1 MENMDIDK
9 AIKKYLNNMTR
20 TESPASTITAYK
32 TDFNLF
38 KKYITEEKNIS
49 NVEDI
54 DDDDFLDYKD
64 YLEQVKNF
72 KSATVNRKLNA
83 LKSLFGYLHKLGI
96 IRVNYMS
103 VIPTKRPFQ
112 DQKKVEV
119 LDSKEVEQ
127 IITLPNK
134 IKDKNW
140 KRSSA
145 ILYVLAFLGL
155 RRSEVLEL
163 RVKHLNM
170 QNRTLDVFR
179 PKTRTFDALP
189 LSDRTYIAIVNYL
202 KERAEMNEEDY
213 LFKGDKGGKLSE
225 TAFTEIIRRYAEG
238 SNIKKEITAYS
249 FRHTFIT
256 NLLEEGV
263 DQSLILK
270 WTGHTDIR
278 SLEVYAHST
287 VTIKNRIMQSSFQT
301 HNKNQIEKFLD
312 NLYNKTEE

>member
-1 MENMDIDK
+1 MEID
-9 AIKKYLNNMTR
+9 AAMSKYLNNMRR
-20 TESPASTITAYK
+20 TGSPKSTITAYK

-38 KKYITEEKNIS
+38 KKYVAEEKEIS
-49 NVEDI
+49 NIEDI
-54 DDDDFLDYKD
+54 GEEELLDYKD
-64 YLEQVKNF
+64 YLEQVKSF

-83 LKSLFGYLHKLGI
+83 LKSLFTYLHKLSI

-119 LDSKEVEQ
+119 LESKEVEQ

-140 KRSSA
+140 KRSAA

-155 RRSEVLEL
+155 RRSEILEL
-163 RVKHLNM
+163 RVNNLNM
-170 QNRTLDVFR
+170 NNRTLDVFR

-189 LSDRTYIAIVNYL
+189 LSDRTYVAIVNYL
-202 KERAEMNEEDY
+202 KERTEINNEDY
-213 LFKGDKGGKLSE
+213 LFKGETGGKLSK
-225 TAFTEIIRRYAEG
+225 TSFTETIRRYAKV
-238 SNIKKEITAYS
+238 SNIEKEITAYS

-256 NLLEEGV
+256 NLLEEGL
-263 DQSLILK
+263 DQGTIMK

-278 SLEVYAHST
+278 SLDVYAHST
-287 VTIKNRIMQSSFQT
+287 TTIKNRIMQSSFQT
-301 HNKNQIEKFLD
+301 HNKNQIEKLLD
-312 NLYNKTEE
+312 NLYNKTEK